1 MNLDELRS
9 VRDRERQTDSLQ
21 DLRAS
26 FYADA
31 REYIQEMRVERERAV
46 EAADDPFGSPEV
58 RRLTDD
64 IETAEQTLED
74 IYDRRVGK
82 VVEKASFAA
91 ADMPTDDGEL
101 TAEESHLFET
111 LVGDIRENREQVL
124 STRDANDGTA
134 DGTAD
139 EGSTDDSTAEDAPG
153 DVDAGTGEGASAG
166 AEEADAARVPDAG
179 PEIDA
184 ADLMGDSETVGGGTD
199 PTDPEPEPEA
209 KLHAHAESGA
219 GPTEADVQRA
229 TVRITENVGEI
240 LGVDQRAYHLA
251 SEDVVTLP
259 TANADPLVE
268 RGAAERID

>member
-31 REYIQEMRVERERAV
+31 REYIRELRGERERAV

-111 LVGDIRENREQVL
+111 LVGDIRENRERVL
-124 STRDANDGTA
+124 STRDAD

-139 EGSTDDSTAEDAPG
+139 EGTTDDGTAEAAPG
-153 DVDAGTGEGASAG
+153 DVDAGAGEGASAG
-166 AEEADAARVPDAG
+166 AEDA
-179 PEIDA
+179 DA
-184 ADLMGDSETVGGGTD
+184 ADLMGDSEAVGGGTD
-199 PTDPEPEPEA
+199 PTDPEPEPEPEPEA

-219 GPTEADVQRA
+219 AGTGTTEDDVKRA